1 MLNYGI
7 SLFFFL
13 GGGGWGALSLKTH
26 LGESFP
32 ARARRIRRTT
42 EFAGKLLGIKGSRKQ
57 RDRYWPPIGHKKQSQ
72 TSIRMNR
79 GTGSLR
85 MVSQGLPHPFFKKI
99 SRPFLLIQLTVP
111 GYPGMIKIMIFLTNY
126 KIIYVFRSPTD
137 RRRVFTIR

>member
-1 MLNYGI
+1 ME
-7 SLFFFL
+7 FL
-13 GGGGWGALSLKTH
+13 CFGGGGGGGGTSLKTY

-32 ARARRIRRTT
+32 ALARRIRRTA
-42 EFAGKLLGIKGSRKQ
+42 EFSGKLLHIKGSRKR

-72 TSIRMNR
+72 TSIRMSR

-111 GYPGMIKIMIFLTNY
+111 GYPGMIKIMIF
-126 KIIYVFRSPTD
+126 
-137 RRRVFTIR
+137 